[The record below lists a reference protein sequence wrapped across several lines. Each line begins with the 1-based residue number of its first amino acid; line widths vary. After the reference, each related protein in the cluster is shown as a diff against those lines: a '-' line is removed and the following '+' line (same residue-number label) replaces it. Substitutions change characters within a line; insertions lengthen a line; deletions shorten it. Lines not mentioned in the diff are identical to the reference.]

1 MISAMR
7 NLALLDLQQ
16 RFKAYDIVGMS
27 EFREKF
33 GAELAPMLV
42 EDAGKVQHVYVLQE
56 VPDKP
61 GLVKMWVEELDK
73 EKRLRLPFNKP
84 SGSQSPAIGPIMKRT
99 LDLKKKPGPSLKI
112 QKSTMESFK
121 KLSLDS
127 TEWSGY
133 FKEVV
138 QIFSG
143 NTLVW
148 QGKEYPVGENGED
161 PHILAA
167 ATRLI
172 SEKETVF
179 LTVADSEGRW
189 PGDRPEYHL
198 YLGNM
203 LAKMKYVT
211 GAAPSCSDGTCPLCA
226 SKHQTLYPNAL
237 KGAGINLANM
247 DRAGSFSKLDTGQAW
262 KNYGLCLDCA
272 DLLYIFKNHV
282 SQDFVGVVAGQKAL
296 LLPFLLGN
304 PEGQHRFIKDFREYV
319 DNLDSKRIKALER
332 NLMEFFADQDD
343 AQMVLHIMWAKFGQV
358 IDEVTGV
365 ITDVLPS
372 RLRALADL
380 NRAAN
385 KWAHPLAPQHPIEE
399 ADFDL
404 SLGMMAPLFKRPGG
418 KKAKQANA
426 SARLWELKRQ
436 LAASIYHGKPLA
448 DTEQLFWDEVIT
460 TADWYLTE
468 ALATGNAWG
477 LCHEGVSVKKK
488 RIVVYWTLAGWMR
501 HLARFI
507 DYLRKTEVLP
517 MDDKTYVFEPEMEA
531 LKPYF
536 SSGSG
541 IDAPEKAYSF
551 LLGILYGK
559 LLQVQAARGVNVA
572 SNALTWLKR
581 LNLSGRDLP
590 ELYVKIREKMLAY
603 GTEGNKDVRA
613 LEKEIGRLGI
623 LLGNEIALDNIPTC
637 YFLLLGQSIMADVIK
652 KKNDT
657 DKEVAD
663 HD

>member
-16 RFKAYDIVGMS
+16 RFKAYDIVSMS
-27 EFREKF
+27 EFRKKF
-33 GAELAPMLV
+33 GVELAPMLV
-42 EDAGKVQHVYVLQE
+42 EDAGKVPYVYVLQE
-56 VPDKP
+56 VQDKP
-61 GLVKMWVEELDK
+61 GLVKMWVEELDERK
-73 EKRLRLPFNKP
+73 GQRLPFK
-84 SGSQSPAIGPIMKRT
+84 QQREKAIGPIIKRT
-99 LDLKKKPGPSLKI
+99 FGRQKGAGPTI
-112 QKSTMESFK
+112 TTQRNTINYFE
-121 KLSLDS
+121 KLTHENTL
-127 TEWSGY
+127 WAKY
-133 FKEVV
+133 FKEIIYV
-138 QIFSG
+138 FSG

-167 ATRLI
+167 AIRLI
-172 SEKETVF
+172 PEERETVF

-198 YLGNM
+198 YLANT
-203 LAKMKYVT
+203 LANMKYVT
-211 GAAPSCSDGTCPLCA
+211 GAAPSHSNGTCPLCG
-226 SKHQTLYPNAL
+226 STDQTIYPNAL

-418 KKAKQANA
+418 KKAKQINA

-460 TADWYLTE
+460 TARWYLTE

-488 RIVVYWTLAGWMR
+488 RTMVYWTLAGWMR

>member
-1 MISAMR
+1 MINAMR
-7 NLALLDLQQ
+7 NLALLALRR

-27 EFREKF
+27 EFRKKF
-33 GAELAPMLV
+33 GAKLAPLLV
-42 EDAGKVQHVYVLQE
+42 EDAGKVPRVYVLQK
-56 VPDKP
+56 VPDDP
-61 GLVKMWVEELDK
+61 GIVKMWVEELDK

-84 SGSQSPAIGPIMKRT
+84 SGAQSPAIGPVMKRT
-99 LDLKKKPGPSLKI
+99 LDPKKKPGPSLKI
-112 QKSTMESFK
+112 QKSTLKSFE
-121 KLSLDS
+121 KLSLES
-127 TEWSGY
+127 SEWSAY
-133 FKEVV
+133 FKDIVRV
-138 QIFSG
+138 FAG
-143 NTLVW
+143 DTLVW
-148 QGKEYPVGENGED
+148 QGALYPVGDDQNY

-167 ATRLI
+167 AIRLI
-172 SEKETVF
+172 PDKETVF

-198 YLGNM
+198 YLANM
-203 LAKMKYVT
+203 LAKIKYVT
-211 GAAPSCSDGTCPLCA
+211 GAAPLRPNGTCPLCGA
-226 SKHQTLYPNAL
+226 TDQTLYPNAL

-247 DRAGSFSKLDTGQAW
+247 DRAGSFSNLDPGQAW
-262 KNYGLCLDCA
+262 KNYGLCIDCA

-282 SQDFVGVVAGQKAL
+282 SKDFIGIVAGQKAL

-304 PEGQHRFIKDFREYV
+304 QKGQYRFIKDFKEYLS
-319 DNLDSKRIKALER
+319 NLDSQRIKALEK
-332 NLMEFFADQDD
+332 NLLEFFAKQDD

-365 ITDVLPS
+365 IIDVLPS

-385 KWAHPLAPQHPIEE
+385 KWAHPLAPRHTIEE

-404 SLGMMAPLFKRPGG
+404 SLRMMAPLFKRPGG

-448 DTEQLFWDEVIT
+448 DTERLFWDELIT
-460 TADWYLTE
+460 TAGWYLSE
-468 ALATGNAWG
+468 ALVTGNAWG
-477 LCHEGVSVKKK
+477 LCYEGLNVKKK
-488 RIVVYWTLAGWMR
+488 RTIVYWTLAGWMR

-517 MDDKTYVFEPEMEA
+517 MDDKTYVFEPGMEI

-581 LNLSGRDLP
+581 LNLAGRDLP

-603 GTEGNKDVRA
+603 GTEGSKDVRA

-623 LLGNEIALDNIPTC
+623 LLGDKIKLDNIPTC

-652 KKNDT
+652 KNQE
-657 DKEVAD
+657 KE
-663 HD
+663 

>member
-16 RFKAYDIVGMS
+16 RFKAYDIVSMS
-27 EFREKF
+27 EFRKKF
-33 GAELAPMLV
+33 GVELAPMLV
-42 EDAGKVQHVYVLQE
+42 EDAGKVARVYVLQE
-56 VPDKP
+56 VPDRP
-61 GLVKMWVEELDK
+61 GLVKMWVEELDGRK
-73 EKRLRLPFNKP
+73 GKRLPFK
-84 SGSQSPAIGPIMKRT
+84 QQREKAIGPIIKRT
-99 LDLKKKPGPSLKI
+99 FSRQKGAGPTI
-112 QKSTMESFK
+112 TTQRNTINYFE
-121 KLSLDS
+121 KLTHEDTL
-127 TEWSGY
+127 WAKY
-133 FKEVV
+133 FKEIIYV
-138 QIFSG
+138 FSG

-148 QGKEYPVGENGED
+148 QGKEYLVGENGED
-161 PHILAA
+161 PHILSAA
-167 ATRLI
+167 IRLI
-172 SEKETVF
+172 PEKESVF

-198 YLGNM
+198 YLANT
-203 LAKMKYVT
+203 LARMKYVT
-211 GAAPSCSDGTCPLCA
+211 GAAPSHSNGTCPLCGLTG
-226 SKHQTLYPNAL
+226 QTIYPNAL
-237 KGAGINLANM
+237 RGAGINLANM
-247 DRAGSFSKLDTGQAW
+247 DRAGSFSRLNTGQAW

-272 DLLYIFKNHV
+272 DLLYIFKNHI
-282 SQDFVGVVAGQKAL
+282 SQDFVGIVAGHKAL
-296 LLPFLLGN
+296 LLPLLLGN
-304 PEGQHRFIKDFREYV
+304 PDGQHRFIKDFREYLRH
-319 DNLDSKRIKALER
+319 LDSKRIKALER
-332 NLMEFFADQDD
+332 NLMEFFAEQDD
-343 AQMVLHIMWAKFGQV
+343 AQMMLYIMWAKFGQV

-436 LAASIYHGKPLA
+436 LAASIYHGRPLA
-448 DTEQLFWDEVIT
+448 DTERLFWDEVIT
-460 TADWYLTE
+460 TAKWYLIE

-477 LCHEGVSVKKK
+477 LCYEGVKKK
-488 RIVVYWTLAGWMR
+488 RAVPYWTLAGWMR

-517 MDDKTYVFEPEMEA
+517 MDDNPYVFEPEMEV

-603 GTEGNKDVRA
+603 GIEGNKDVRM

-623 LLGNEIALDNIPTC
+623 LLGDEITLDNISTC

-652 KKNDT
+652 KNQE
-657 DKEVAD
+657 KE
-663 HD
+663 